1 MKKIILGFLAR
12 GYTTTKKY
20 TLDDLTKAFY
30 PLKHIA
36 QTRPDGNI
44 WLTSNN
50 FWQDHNNRN
59 RYELIA
65 DLTTAKLGDIKNNLY
80 HILNRYENGDHYGI
94 ERGRK
99 WKN

>member
-1 MKKIILGFLAR
+1 MKKIIIGFLAR

-20 TLDDLTKAFY
+20 TLDDLTRAFY

-36 QTRPDGNI
+36 QTRSDGNI

-50 FWQDHNNRN
+50 FWQDHNNHN
-59 RYELIA
+59 RCELIA
-65 DLTTAKLGDIKNNLY
+65 DLTTAKLGDIKSNLY

-94 ERGRK
+94 EK
-99 WKN
+99 EQKQ

>member
-1 MKKIILGFLAR
+1 MKKIIIGLLAR

-36 QTRPDGNI
+36 QQDGHIIRTKN
-44 WLTSNN
+44 NN
-50 FWQDHNNRN
+50 FWNYENNRN
-59 RYELIA
+59 RCELIA
-65 DLTTAKLGDIKNNLY
+65 DLASAKLGDIKSNLH

-94 ERGRK
+94 ERK
-99 WKN
+99 